1 VVLYVQK
8 QTRGNSKTEKKGT
21 EKMKAIKN
29 QIWNKSDIY
38 FIRLTTALVAITAA
52 AYMIKMY
59 F

>member
-1 VVLYVQK
+1 ME
-8 QTRGNSKTEKKGT
+8 RM

-29 QIWNKSDIY
+29 LIWNKSDIY